1 MPRNAED
8 NKRIKDERREDIL
21 TASRAVFA
29 RKGLAAAKMSDI
41 AAAAGLSYGLVYHY
55 FDSKEAIFAEIVKT
69 AVEETLSFASSL
81 DFSGTTP
88 LEKLRA
94 FCEYKIQR
102 LQNRPEMHLII
113 TQAFATDTIPEE
125 ALTSVKQY
133 GSKVSELVRSWIQ
146 EGQKERQIIAGD
158 PVELDMALF
167 CALQGL
173 AMLQLCR
180 RVVPRG
186 MPSVDTF
193 LRMISVRGEPS

>member
-1 MPRNAED
+1 MPRTAEH
-8 NKRIKDERREDIL
+8 NQRIKDERREDIL
-21 TASRAVFA
+21 SAARAVFA

-55 FDSKEAIFAEIVKT
+55 FDSKEAIFADIVRT
-69 AVEETLSFASSL
+69 AVEETLSVASSL
-81 DFSGTTP
+81 DSSTASP
-88 LEKLRA
+88 LERLRA

-102 LQNRPEMHLII
+102 MQHRPEMHLII
-113 TQAFATDTIPEE
+113 TQAFATDDIPED
-125 ALTSVKQY
+125 ALHAVKQY
-133 GSKVSELVRSWIQ
+133 GSKVSEMVQSWISKGQ
-146 EGQKERQIIAGD
+146 EEGQIIAGD

-173 AMLQLCR
+173 SMLQLCR

>member
-1 MPRNAED
+1 MPRTAED
-8 NKRIKDERREDIL
+8 NQRIKDERREDIVAAAR
-21 TASRAVFA
+21 TVFA

-55 FDSKEAIFAEIVKT
+55 FDSKEAIFAAIVRT
-69 AVEETLSFASSL
+69 AVEETLSLAHSL
-81 DFSGTTP
+81 DLSGATP

-94 FCEYKIQR
+94 FCEFKIQR

-113 TQAFATDTIPEE
+113 TQAFATDTIPDE
-125 ALTSVKQY
+125 ALNSVKLY
-133 GSKVSELVRSWIQ
+133 GSKVSELVQSWIEKGQ
-146 EGQKERQIIAGD
+146 AEGQIIAGD

-173 AMLQLCR
+173 AMLQMCR

>member
-1 MPRNAED
+1 MPRTAED
-8 NKRIKDERREDIL
+8 NQRIKVERREDIL
-21 TASRAVFA
+21 LAARTVFSL
-29 RKGLAAAKMSDI
+29 KGLAGAKMSDI

-55 FDSKEAIFAEIVKT
+55 FDSKEEIFAAIVSH
-69 AVEETLSFASSL
+69 AVQETLNFASTL
-81 DFSGTTP
+81 DSSDATP

-94 FCEYKIQR
+94 FCEYKIEKSQH
-102 LQNRPEMHLII
+102 RPEMNLII
-113 TQAFATDTIPEE
+113 TQAFATDQIPPQ
-125 ALTSVKQY
+125 ALDAIKQY

-146 EGQKERQIIAGD
+146 AGQKQGQIIDGD

-173 AMLQLCR
+173 AMLQMCR

-193 LRMISVRGEPS
+193 LRMLSVRGELS